1 MTIHLSWS
9 CESVYSFTSFE
20 FMRHTIT
27 LILCTF
33 IYFVLLYCYNLCS
46 TLTFFQT
53 NVNLIYVPHVLSHWW
68 FELNNVNWIV
78 RHLTQDR
85 HGNSVTCSVGCTTVT
100 LLLQIHYFPFFRFLV
115 EYTFCQKQFFMRT
128 IFLFMSRKK
137 THFLKTDSVLPLS
150 IVWKC

>member
-1 MTIHLSWS
+1 MDLSILKN
-9 CESVYSFTSFE
+9 VVRYTSFE
-20 FMRHTIT
+20 FMRHA
-27 LILCTF
+27 ILF
-33 IYFVLLYCYNLCS
+33 DLLYFYMYCYCLYIS
-46 TLTFFQT
+46 IIYALPLTFFQT

-78 RHLTQDR
+78 GHLTQDR
-85 HGNSVTCSVGCTTVT
+85 QGHSVTCSVGCTTVS

-128 IFLFMSRKK
+128 IFLLMSRKK

>member
-1 MTIHLSWS
+1 MDLSILSHLLNLWGIPSLWS
-9 CESVYSFTSFE
+9 Y
-20 FMRHTIT
+20 
-27 LILCTF
+27 
-33 IYFVLLYCYNLCS
+33 VLLYILFSCIAIIYALP
-46 TLTFFQT
+46 LTFFQT

-78 RHLTQDR
+78 GHLTQDR

-137 THFLKTDSVLPLS
+137 TTF
-150 IVWKC
+150 